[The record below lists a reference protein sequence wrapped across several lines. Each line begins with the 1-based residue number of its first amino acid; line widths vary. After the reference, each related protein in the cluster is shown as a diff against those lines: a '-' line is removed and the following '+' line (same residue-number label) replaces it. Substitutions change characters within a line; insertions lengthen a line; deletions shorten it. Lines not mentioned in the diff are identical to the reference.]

1 MRNGSENE
9 KDTDYMKALVI
20 DGRTLLNTRN

>member
-9 KDTDYMKALVI
+9 KDRDHMKALVI
-20 DGRTLLNTRN
+20 DGRTILNTCI